1 MGFASILLGL
11 ATPLSAV
18 GGDVANALAQQ
29 TPFPAAG
36 GFVVEARMNRSPT
49 PRHPYGLSLVSEGD
63 GPVLAV
69 GETPDGLDVT
79 VTSVAGGVSRTL
91 AHQDVALPDGQDLAR
106 LPCRIGYDAERGV
119 VWFSVG
125 ADERRPRVEFAEP
138 RGLRGERYRIVP
150 SQVPSL
156 INVSTAKGE

>member
-11 ATPLSAV
+11 ATLLSAS

-29 TPFPAAG
+29 TPFPAAD
-36 GFVVEARMNRSPT
+36 GFVVEARMNRST
-49 PRHPYGLSLVSEGD
+49 GPRHAYGLSLVSEGD

-91 AHQDVALPDGQDLAR
+91 EHKGVALPEGEDLAS
-106 LPCRIGYDAERGV
+106 LPCRIGYDARRGV

-125 ADERRPRVEFAEP
+125 AKGKAPNIEFPAP
-138 RGLRGERYRIVP
+138 VGLRGERYRIVP
-150 SQVPSL
+150 SQVPSR
-156 INVSTAKGE
+156 IGVSTSKGE

>member
-11 ATPLSAV
+11 TTLLSAT
-18 GGDVANALAQQ
+18 GGEVANALAQQ
-29 TPFPAAG
+29 TPFPAAD
-36 GFVVEARMNRSPT
+36 GFVVEARMNRST
-49 PRHPYGLSLVSEGD
+49 GPRHAYGLSLVSEGD

-91 AHQDVALPDGQDLAR
+91 EHKRVALPEREDLAS
-106 LPCRIGYDAERGV
+106 LPSRIGYDVERGV

-125 ADERRPRVEFAEP
+125 AGERRPRVEFAEP
-138 RGLRGERYRIVP
+138 KGLRGERYRIVP

-156 INVSTAKGE
+156 IKVSTGKGK

>member
-1 MGFASILLGL
+1 MGLAAILLGL
-11 ATPLSAV
+11 TTCLSAS

-29 TPFPAAG
+29 VPFPAAD
-36 GFVVEARMNRSPT
+36 GFVVEARMNRSPA

-69 GETPDGLDVT
+69 GETADGLDVT
-79 VTSVAGGVSRTL
+79 VTAVAGGTSETL
-91 AHQDVALPDGQDLAR
+91 ARKCVALPEGEDLSR
-106 LPCRIGYDAERGV
+106 LPCGIGFDARRQV

-125 ADERRPRVEFAEP
+125 ADGRRLRVEFAAP
-138 RGLRGERYRIVP
+138 KGVRGERYRVVP

-156 INVSTAKGE
+156 IMVSTGKGK